1 MVRTLL
7 IIAAAGFVLMLVS
20 FGGAAALGGP
30 ELRNGGWTWDF
41 ADWDHDGSSSV
52 EWSGP
57 AVERTLEWSGT
68 DTLTI
73 ALPADVVF
81 TQGDE
86 TSVVVRGPEGVVDRV
101 TLVDGRL
108 SFPDG
113 EQGDSRIT
121 VFGRNEGLTVT
132 ITAPDVS
139 RFVVEGFGD
148 LDLRNIDRET
158 LDIVVE
164 GAGDIEAT
172 GRAASLN
179 LTIEGAG
186 DADLERLVVDNA
198 EVRIAGAGGAE
209 INASQSANVVIDGVG
224 DVDLVQRPAQLTQQV
239 SGVGS
244 VDVPAQ

>member
-20 FGGAAALGGP
+20 FGAAAALGGP
-30 ELRNGGWTWDF
+30 ELRNGGWTMDF
-41 ADWDHDGSSSV
+41 NDWDHDGSSSV

-57 AVERTLEWSGT
+57 AAERTLDWSGT

-86 TSVVVRGPEGVVDRV
+86 PSVVVRGPEGVVQRV
-101 TLVDGRL
+101 SLVDGRL

-113 EQGDSRIT
+113 DRDDRFTI
-121 VFGRNEGLTVT
+121 FGRSEGLSVT

-139 RFVVEGFGD
+139 RFVLEGFGD
-148 LDLRNIDRET
+148 LDLHNIDRET

-164 GAGDIEAT
+164 GAGDVSAN
-172 GRAASLN
+172 GRAGTLN
-179 LTIEGAG
+179 LVIEGAG
-186 DADLERLVVDNA
+186 DADLEQLMVDA
-198 EVRIAGAGGAE
+198 ADVRIEGHGGAD
-209 INASQSANVVIDGVG
+209 INASQSANITIEGVG
-224 DVDLVQRPAQLTQQV
+224 NVDLVQRPAQLTQSV

-244 VDVPAQ
+244 VDVRNP